1 MLQKHAPSVTKQ
13 NLLIFSMGIN
23 PYPAV
28 GNLYAESAA
37 LTAQKVNSNMSGGH
51 ILREMFPATI
61 VNTNESAPDSD
72 SVVLPMT
79 NGWRPVALPISPEYQ
94 TGMQN
99 ERRTVTR

>member
-37 LTAQKVNSNMSGGH
+37 LTAQKMNSNTTGVH
-51 ILREMFPATI
+51 ILRKMFPATI
-61 VNTNESAPDSD
+61 ANTNESAPDSD
-72 SVVLPMT
+72 WVVRRMT
-79 NGWRPVALPISPEYQ
+79 NGRRPVVPTTFLKIQ
-94 TGMQN
+94 TGMQH
-99 ERRTVTR
+99 ERRRLAR